1 MNTYIAHF
9 QAKHAL
15 IQIEQNAIFTWKQ
28 ESGEIDTSLL
38 QDKIKRESAKHFF
51 QLVAGD
57 TQAIA
62 LGDISVRI
70 IKATV
75 FSG

>member
-1 MNTYIAHF
+1 MNIYIAHF
-9 QAKHAL
+9 QAKHAIL
-15 IQIEQNAIFTWKQ
+15 LIEQNAIFTWKQ

-51 QLVAGD
+51 QMVAGD
-57 TQAIA
+57 GYSIN
-62 LGDISVRI
+62 LGDISICI
-70 IKATV
+70 IKTAV

>member
-1 MNTYIAHF
+1 MNTYIARF
-9 QAKHAL
+9 KAKHAL

-57 TQAIA
+57 AYAVA
-62 LGDISVRI
+62 LRDISVSI
-70 IKATV
+70 IKTTV